1 MLAIP
6 VIEGVPFPLETA
18 RQGALRRSA
27 TELEQRLKPD
37 FRVLSERA
45 GEFVIQGVVGT
56 ISLGPRTVLDV
67 APKTAPGE
75 DWITSVL
82 DLLGVSDPIQ
92 AAGDRRSGLAAHRN
106 LLDVLAGL
114 YAERLLHALRR
125 EGPLLVMER
134 RHDTKPVLK
143 GRLNVS
149 AWTKRALWR
158 PHLFP
163 VSFQELTA
171 DNDFSRAL
179 AHVATLLARNT
190 TMPRTRGV
198 LLDCARN
205 LRPGAPEA
213 FVVGPQAA
221 LRPLPAQWAT
231 YQPAWDIAVSILSRR
246 SLLGTVGH
254 RYGVSLAIE
263 AWPLLERLLER
274 ALAAAVRLAADRGQT
289 LKAPAKHHTKL
300 LVGVNTSGRSVI
312 PDGRLTDQSTHHLAT
327 FEAKYARSDSDSWPP
342 REHYFQAL
350 ATAAACGSEVAVLVY
365 PDTFDPV
372 WWITKG
378 FHGEPAHLA
387 AIGLGLFNYRRG
399 AGDIVR
405 GEALLNLL
413 GGPQPSPILATTAA
427 VAA

>member
-6 VIEGVPFPLETA
+6 VIEGVPFRLEHA
-18 RQGALRRSA
+18 QHAALRRSVA
-27 TELEQRLKPD
+27 ELEQRLKPG
-37 FRVLSERA
+37 FGVLTERA
-45 GEFVIQGVVGT
+45 GELVIQGVVGT
-56 ISLGPRTVLDV
+56 IALGPRAVVDV

-75 DWITSVL
+75 NWIASVL

-92 AAGDRRSGLAAHRN
+92 VAGDRRSGLAAHRN

-149 AWTKRALWR
+149 AWTRKALWR
-158 PHLFP
+158 PQLFP
-163 VSFQELTA
+163 VGFQELTS

-179 AHVATLLARNT
+179 AHVATLLARST
-190 TMPRTRGV
+190 TLPRTRGV

-213 FVVGPQAA
+213 FVDGPQVT
-221 LRPLPAQWAT
+221 LRPLPTQWAA
-231 YQPAWDIAVSILSRR
+231 YQPPWDIAVSILSRR

-274 ALAAAVRLAADRGQT
+274 ALAAAVKLAVGRGQT

-300 LVGVNTSGRSVI
+300 LVGVNTSGRNVV
-312 PDGRLTDQSTHHLAT
+312 PDGRLTNQAEQHLAT
-327 FEAKYARSDSDSWPP
+327 FEAKYARSESDNWPP

-350 ATAAACGSEVAVLVY
+350 ATAAACGSKMAVLVY
-365 PDTFDPV
+365 PDTFKPV
-372 WWITKG
+372 WWTAKG
-378 FHGEPAHLA
+378 FHGEPGHLA

-399 AGDIVR
+399 AGDVVR

-413 GGPQPSPILATTAA
+413 GGPQTAGNPTSA

>member
-1 MLAIP
+1 LLAIP
-6 VIEGVPFPLETA
+6 VIEGVPFRLEHA
-18 RQGALRRSA
+18 QQAALRRSV
-27 TELEQRLKPD
+27 TELEQRLKPH
-37 FRVLSERA
+37 FRILTERA
-45 GEFVIQGVVGT
+45 GEFVVQGVVGT
-56 ISLGPRTVLDV
+56 IALGPRTVLDV

-75 DWITSVL
+75 NWIASVL

-92 AAGDRRSGLAAHRN
+92 VAGDRRSGLAADRN

-149 AWTKRALWR
+149 EWTKKAWWR

-163 VSFQELTA
+163 VGFQELTS

-179 AHVATLLARNT
+179 AHVATLLARST
-190 TMPRTRGV
+190 TLPRTRGG
-198 LLDCARN
+198 LLDSARN

-221 LRPLPAQWAT
+221 VRPLPNQWAA

-274 ALAAAVRLAADRGQT
+274 ALAAAVKLAVERGKT
-289 LKAPAKHHTKL
+289 LNATAKHHTKL
-300 LVGVNTSGRSVI
+300 LVGVNTSGRNVI
-312 PDGRLTDQSTHHLAT
+312 PDGRLTDQAKQHLAT
-327 FEAKYARSDSDSWPP
+327 FEAKYARSDSDNWPP

-350 ATAAACGSEVAVLVY
+350 ATAAACGSKVAVLVY
-365 PDTFDPV
+365 PDTFEPL
-372 WWITKG
+372 WWTAKG
-378 FHGEPAHLA
+378 FHGEPAYLA
-387 AIGLGLFNYRRG
+387 AIGLGLFNYQRG
-399 AGDIVR
+399 AGDLVR
-405 GEALLNLL
+405 GEALLNLV
-413 GGPQPSPILATTAA
+413 GGPQSSVTPRSAA
-427 VAA
+427 AA